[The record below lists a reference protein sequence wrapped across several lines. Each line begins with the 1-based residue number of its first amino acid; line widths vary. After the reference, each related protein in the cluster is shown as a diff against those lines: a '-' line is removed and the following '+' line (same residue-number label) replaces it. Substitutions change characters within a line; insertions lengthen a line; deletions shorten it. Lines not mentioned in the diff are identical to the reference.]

1 MAKSMTGFG
10 NALFENE
17 RFSVSIE
24 IKTLNSKFLETNLRL
39 PRIFA
44 DKEQEVRTMIA
55 DALERGKVNV
65 STEFVS
71 KEDITPKVEINE
83 ALFQNYY
90 TTFERLATSVG
101 AKDQDLFKLAL
112 TQPEVMVSNAGNSS
126 YEEEWKVFAKVMQEA
141 LLKCNDFRETEGS
154 KLIGKLL
161 GYIESINSS
170 LEAVSAHDPQRVQHV
185 RDRIRQNLKE
195 VVEESKV
202 DENRFEQELIYY
214 IEKLDIAE
222 EKVRLK
228 SHLQYFEETAKQDLS
243 NPGKKLG
250 FICQEI
256 GREIN
261 TIGSKANDAHIQRHV
276 VNMKEELEKIKEQV
290 LNLV

>member
-1 MAKSMTGFG
+1 MTGFG

-71 KEDITPKVEINE
+71 KEDTTPKVEINE

-90 TTFERLATSVG
+90 TTFERLAASVG

-126 YEEEWKVFAKVMQEA
+126 YEEEWKVFVKVMQEA

>member
-71 KEDITPKVEINE
+71 KEDTTPKVEINE

-90 TTFERLATSVG
+90 TTFERLAASVG

>member
-1 MAKSMTGFG
+1 MTGFG